1 MAGGGRQETTGVLCC
16 EQRVHSASVAHGGRL
31 TLSLFTSLYFACS
44 MPSTHSSLAPPIL
57 TKFVVLSMY
66 LAIKQSLSVLLRMPL
81 SSSVPKSY
89 SARMHDP
96 PSIQLVFVLL
106 SLLLSKLLLW
116 FVVMVPVVVDPVML
130 FLSSLELQGEAGRV
144 RLCDTDTKGV
154 RARVCGRV
162 CGRVYAGACVAPH
175 LPASSPTCFGGGA
188 TAFFS
193 FFPSPRNGPTCVFG
207 ATLSK

>member
-1 MAGGGRQETTGVLCC
+1 
-16 EQRVHSASVAHGGRL
+16 
-31 TLSLFTSLYFACS
+31 LSLFTSLYFACS

-130 FLSSLELQGEAGRV
+130 FLSSLELQGEAREGKAMRYRHKGCEGACV
-144 RLCDTDTKGV
+144 RARV